1 MTAPAVRPPV
11 DPPPHLTSGG
21 RSTVRVL
28 LVLVASAVLAVSL
41 TGLGVAAWGVSNL
54 RVVTDQQALPDDMRT
69 LVVDTASV
77 PVAIRIDPARDTRKA
92 IAQLRLVN
100 TSHSGAHR
108 LVVDNDGTQSRVRI
122 AGNPSPSLKWARGG
136 EITVSVPPEVGR
148 RLTVRTEQRFG
159 AVIVTADLDRLVA
172 HVGDGAIVLRGSAR
186 QIDAQTGTGEIVA
199 HEPISVTERFSVTT
213 SSGNITVDFR
223 DAAPRTVEALTRSGD
238 VTVGLPGAGPFLVR
252 AQSGVSAKVRVP
264 ETVDPVTAAGEV
276 TARSDSGVVVVE
288 RVSSGR

>member
-77 PVAIRIDPARDTRKA
+77 PVAIRIDPARDARGAT
-92 IAQLRLVN
+92 AQLRLVN

-186 QIDAQTGTGEIVA
+186 R
-199 HEPISVTERFSVTT
+199 H
-213 SSGNITVDFR
+213 GNR
-223 DAAPRTVEALTRSGD
+223 R
-238 VTVGLPGAGPFLVR
+238 
-252 AQSGVSAKVRVP
+252 
-264 ETVDPVTAAGEV
+264 
-276 TARSDSGVVVVE
+276 
-288 RVSSGR
+288 